1 MLTEIRKYMPSF
13 LLKLY
18 QRRALDKNCEITQEE
33 FIEASRELAE
43 EIAYVKYRN
52 DVLNDACQM
61 LQRLIEKKELL

>member
-1 MLTEIRKYMPSF
+1 MLTEIRKYMPSL

-18 QRRALDKNCEITQEE
+18 QRRLNDRDAEITKEE

-52 DVLNDACQM
+52 DVLSDSLKM
-61 LQRLIEKKELL
+61 LERLVERKDLM